1 MSKVLKPLKFSLKS
15 LLALLAIVATAFG
28 WWVDHR
34 RLTEQ
39 VQSLQEQ
46 RRLLELDHNDV
57 TLRNHHLVEGI
68 HRVVSEVQQ
77 EKRSIERNWSPVLR
91 P

>member
-1 MSKVLKPLKFSLKS
+1 MKQLKFSLKS
-15 LLALLAIVATAFG
+15 LLALLTIAAMAFG

-34 RLTEQ
+34 RLTVQ

-57 TLRNHHLVEGI
+57 TLRNRHLVDGI
-68 HRVVSEVQQ
+68 HRVVSEVPE